1 MTAPLLTQKDV
12 AALLRVTV
20 RQVRNLRIK
29 RVRIGRLV
37 RYKTEDVQAFI
48 DKRRAA

>member
-1 MTAPLLTQKDV
+1 MTQKDV
-12 AALLRVTV
+12 AELLRVTV

-37 RYKTEDVQAFI
+37 RYKPEDVRAFI
-48 DKRRAA
+48 DRQRAA